1 MALYFIL
8 LILSY
13 LDWIDTETYCS
24 FALLMDGAP
33 AHTVTE
39 PCSDFH
45 IAEPNKI
52 YIYIMLLSQLVNFK
66 KHYNEENNCRT
77 KCPFFVI
84 VGKPFGGLISIFY
97 CYYYNN

>member
-24 FALLMDGAP
+24 ADGWCAGS
-33 AHTVTE
+33 HSTE